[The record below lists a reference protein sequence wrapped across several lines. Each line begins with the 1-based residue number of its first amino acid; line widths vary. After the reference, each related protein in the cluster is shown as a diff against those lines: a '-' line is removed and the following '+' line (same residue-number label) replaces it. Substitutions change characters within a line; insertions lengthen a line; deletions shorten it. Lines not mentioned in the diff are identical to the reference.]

1 MNLDGVF
8 LDGGMS
14 GMDWTVCD
22 LDGGGLNGIYVDFY
36 IMRIRPICNFYLN
49 LNCIM
54 DTFL

>member
-22 LDGGGLNGIYVDFY
+22 LDGGGLDGI
-36 IMRIRPICNFYLN
+36 RSLCLAQ
-49 LNCIM
+49 
-54 DTFL
+54 TGW